1 MHYPLVSIIV
11 PYKNT
16 ANYLPECLDSIL
28 EQSYANFELI
38 IVNDHSTDSSKAIV
52 ESYAKKDSRI
62 FSYNT
67 NGQGIIDALQ
77 FAYSK
82 SKGTYVTRM
91 DSDDIMVPNKL
102 ELMVTALQNTG
113 NGHIALGQVSY
124 FSKEGIS
131 NGYYTYE
138 KWLNKLTRIGT
149 NFSEIYKECV
159 IPSPCWMVSRVDF
172 DLCGGFNSDIY
183 PEDYDLAFRFYQ
195 KKLKCIPCDQVLHMW
210 RDYDDRTSRTS
221 EHYAENYFLDLKMSY
236 FLKIDYHTDRNL
248 VVWGAGKKGKQI
260 AQKLIDQN
268 ISFNWIC
275 NNKKKIGKHIYGIEM
290 QQFLLLNTL
299 PNPQIIVTVANKN
312 EQRFIRAFL
321 QKLAFKAAE
330 DYFFFC

>member
-11 PYKNT
+11 PFKNT

-159 IPSPCWMVSRVDF
+159 IPSPCWMVSRVH
-172 DLCGGFNSDIY
+172 L
-183 PEDYDLAFRFYQ
+183 
-195 KKLKCIPCDQVLHMW
+195 W

-321 QKLAFKAAE
+321 QKLTFKAAE